1 MRLLRRRERTEA
13 PAEEQAGHAT
23 TATAPEGPA
32 ASRATAPEGPQASR
46 VQAPA
51 QAAPA
56 QGPAAPAQGERV
68 QGAESGRP
76 PVARRRRGFRGRTRD
91 AGAATAGAL
100 GSAVVAVARLVMTI
114 AVLIALLI
122 GLAIV
127 LVLVDANT
135 SNTIVKG
142 IHEGA
147 NFFAGAFTG
156 LITFPGHPK
165 REILV
170 DWGIAMLVYLFVGA
184 VLSRIIARIGYGGLR
199 FERRHR
205 TVSAH

>member
-1 MRLLRRRERTEA
+1 M
-13 PAEEQAGHAT
+13 
-23 TATAPEGPA
+23 
-32 ASRATAPEGPQASR
+32 
-46 VQAPA
+46 
-51 QAAPA
+51 
-56 QGPAAPAQGERV
+56 
-68 QGAESGRP
+68 
-76 PVARRRRGFRGRTRD
+76 RGRTRD

-100 GSAVVAVARLVMTI
+100 GSAVLTLARLVITI

-156 LITFPGHPK
+156 LIKFSGHPK

-170 DWGIAMLVYLFVGA
+170 NWGIALIAYLVAGA
-184 VLSRIIARIGYGGLR
+184 VISRLIARIGYRGLR
-199 FERRHR
+199 FEQRHR